1 VSYSPFDYW
10 KERGK
15 IYKKNFHY
23 DKYKILQEEFLL
35 DHLDS
40 LNNFHSVLEL
50 GCGFGRITKLLLTRY
65 SEIQEYLAVDLSPHQ
80 IENAKT
86 YLDSISFLH
95 KGLEFQVSNI
105 QSFKSEKKY
114 DLVILSEVLMHILPS
129 EIDSVIGKLVS
140 LSNKHIINIDW
151 FEEALPQKIAS
162 HNFIHPYELLY
173 KKYSEV
179 SSVQRISIRRK
190 KIFGSIDTRQSIFHV
205 RLD

>member
-50 GCGFGRITKLLLTRY
+50 GCGFGRITKLSLTRY
-65 SEIQEYLAVDLSPHQ
+65 SEIQEYLALDLSPQ
-80 IENAKT
+80 QRENAKT

-151 FEEALPQKIAS
+151 FEEAPPQKIAP
-162 HNFIHPYELLY
+162 HNLFILMNYCIRNILMCHRFNGFLLDE
-173 KKYSEV
+173 KKYSDP
-179 SSVQRISIRRK
+179 SIPDNQ
-190 KIFGSIDTRQSIFHV
+190 FSM
-205 RLD
+205 LD